1 MMEVMLTDLPHIQ
14 YNPKID
20 TSISRQQMLT
30 DISRKRYDD
39 IKKQGL
45 QSVMNVKINDNAKV
59 IDGNALLQ
67 QLKTD

>member
-1 MMEVMLTDLPHIQ
+1 
-14 YNPKID
+14 
-20 TSISRQQMLT
+20 MLT